1 MFKGYVK
8 RIQDAKI
15 YDLVVKTPVD
25 LAPQLSLR
33 LDNTVLLKREDLQPI
48 FSFKLRGAY
57 NKMLSL
63 KKSEL
68 DKGVIAASAGN
79 HAQGLAMAAKKIG
92 ATATIVM
99 PTTTPLIKV
108 NAVRSLGAEVVLV
121 GDNYDQASAYATQ
134 LVIEKDMTYIHPFD
148 DPDVIAGQGTI
159 AMEILEQVPEDLDAI
174 L

>member
-1 MFKGYVK
+1 MFKNYVK

-63 KKSEL
+63 KK
-68 DKGVIAASAGN
+68 I
-79 HAQGLAMAAKKIG
+79 
-92 ATATIVM
+92 
-99 PTTTPLIKV
+99 
-108 NAVRSLGAEVVLV
+108 
-121 GDNYDQASAYATQ
+121 
-134 LVIEKDMTYIHPFD
+134 
-148 DPDVIAGQGTI
+148 
-159 AMEILEQVPEDLDAI
+159 
-174 L
+174 